1 MKNHI
6 SFKTAGAAALL
17 LAFTALPLS
26 AQAKADQLPAPS
38 PLITVTGQGDASIAP
53 DLAILNLSVLREADT
68 ARQALTDNNEAMA
81 KVLAAMK
88 EDGIEERDLQTGGFS
103 IQPRYVYPDDKNGLT
118 QPKIS
123 GYSVSNT
130 LTVKVRDLTKLGNI
144 LDQSVTLGVN
154 QGGDITFTNDDPS
167 TAITEARKEAIKD
180 AVAKAKTL
188 TEAAGVSVGKVISI
202 NETSAIPTP
211 RPIGFPRMVT
221 AQSMAADSVPVA
233 TGENT
238 YNVNVTVTFEIKQD

>member
-1 MKNHI
+1 MTNHV
-6 SFKTAGAAALL
+6 SFKMAGAAALL

-26 AQAKADQLPAPS
+26 AQAKENRMSGPTPQ
-38 PLITVTGQGDASIAP
+38 ITVTGQGDASIAP
-53 DLAILNLSVLREADT
+53 DMAIINLSVLREAET

-81 KVLAAMK
+81 KILAAMK
-88 EDGIEERDLQTGGFS
+88 QDGVAERDLQTGGFS

-130 LTVKVRDLTKLGNI
+130 LAVKVRDLTKLGNI

-154 QGGDITFTNDDPS
+154 QGGDITFTNDDPK
-167 TAITEARKEAIKD
+167 TAITEARKRAVED
-180 AVAKAKTL
+180 AAAKAKTL
-188 TEAAGVSVGKVISI
+188 TEAAGVSVGKVLSI
-202 NETSAIPTP
+202 NEGGAMPSP
-211 RPIGFPRMVT
+211 RPIAYARMAS
-221 AQSMAADSVPVA
+221 AQGMAADSVPVA
-233 TGENT
+233 AGENT